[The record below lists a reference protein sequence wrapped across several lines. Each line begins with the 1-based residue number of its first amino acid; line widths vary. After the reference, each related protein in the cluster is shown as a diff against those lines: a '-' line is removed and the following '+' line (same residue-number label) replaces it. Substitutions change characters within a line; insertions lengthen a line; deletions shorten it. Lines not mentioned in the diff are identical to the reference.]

1 MKNKKSLVVAL
12 LAIVLL
18 AAVGIDG
25 ARATN
30 SFAASNTRVVK
41 DNTGKKVTIPKK
53 VKRIAD
59 LWHANNPILLMV
71 GGEHDLVATTQLI
84 HDNKLLTKLYPSVK
98 KQAVPFNGDSVN
110 TEELIAQKPDVVIS
124 SDKAQIETIRKAGI
138 PAVNSMFQ
146 DFSGLKK
153 TVTLTGKIVGG
164 KANKQAAVY
173 NNQLESDIEE
183 VGNRTKLAGTPSVLH
198 IVNKTDLTKVDGRKT
213 IVDQWIKTAGGKNA
227 VKAKGNMISVSAEEI
242 IKANPDIII
251 VGNTTSKKALKAL
264 KKDSRFKSLKAVKD
278 KKVYGNPTGI
288 FQWDRYS
295 AEEDLQLWWAASKIH
310 PEEMKDVNLTNK
322 TKNFYRAFFNHKFS
336 TKQVHQIL
344 NGEVLK

>member
-1 MKNKKSLVVAL
+1 MKNKKSLV
-12 LAIVLL
+12 IVLL
-18 AAVGIDG
+18 TVLLLVAGGLSSV
-25 ARATN
+25 TN
-30 SFAASNTRVVK
+30 HQTYAASDTRTVK
-41 DNTGKKVTIPKK
+41 DNSGKKVTIPKK
-53 VKRIAD
+53 VKRVAD

-71 GGEHDLVATTQLI
+71 GGENDLVATTKLI
-84 HDNKLLTKLYPSVK
+84 QNNKLLTKLYPKVK
-98 KQAVPFNGDSVN
+98 KQAVPFNGESVN

-124 SDKAQIETIRKAGI
+124 SDPAQIETIRKAGL

-146 DFSGLKK
+146 DFKGLKK

-164 KANKQAAVY
+164 KANKQAAAY
-173 NNQLESDIEE
+173 NNQLSDDIYE
-183 VGNRTKLAGTPSVLH
+183 VGNRTKMAGTPSVLH

-227 VKAKGNMISVSAEEI
+227 IKSKGNMISVSAEEI

-251 VGNTTSKKALKAL
+251 VGNTTSKAALKAL
-264 KKDSRFKSLKAVKD
+264 KKDSRFKSLKAVKN

-322 TKNFYRAFFNHKFS
+322 TKNFYMAFFNHKFT

-344 NGEVLK
+344 NGEVIK